1 MMAMRAAI
9 GGLGVTMLPDFVAK
23 SALDSGELVSLFE
36 ENGIDDRGIYAIYP
50 HRRYLP
56 AKVRA
61 FVDHQTAWFRKLHQG

>member
-1 MMAMRAAI
+1 
-9 GGLGVTMLPDFVAK
+9 MLPDFVAK